1 MGGQSVLRVRLQEFM
16 SQLDSTFFVFIFPI
30 LQATTTT
37 AGSTLVVLRVK
48 VAPRSHTLQRT
59 AVKSGLENTSKRWHV
74 SLFRNCST
82 AARLVSLLTSASAA
96 SGLHLNDD
104 TTLALNQSLRTSS
117 GSRFISLTGSSSA
130 IASLDAAHG
139 PRDDHLARHALW
151 TPLQEFTLQML
162 PNLAPSFRNA
172 TLETRP
178 RRSKRSA
185 RATRKTRYKRV
196 FVSPYTRPEA
206 TANANTHAKG
216 FTGLDA
222 RVSLVSNGAE
232 TRLGT
237 KR

>member
-1 MGGQSVLRVRLQEFM
+1 MGGESVLRVRLQEFM
-16 SQLDSTFFVFIFPI
+16 SQLDSTFFVLFFPI

-162 PNLAPSFRNA
+162 PNLALFSQCDARDSSPEIEALGACDKKNAVQARFRVSVHPSRGN
-172 TLETRP
+172 R
-178 RRSKRSA
+178 KRQH
-185 RATRKTRYKRV
+185 TRKGLH
-196 FVSPYTRPEA
+196 RP
-206 TANANTHAKG
+206 
-216 FTGLDA
+216 
-222 RVSLVSNGAE
+222 
-232 TRLGT
+232 
-237 KR
+237 